1 MKALEFWHNQ
11 WAANRLDF
19 HLEDTHPLLM
29 QYWSAL
35 RPQRQ
40 ERVLVPLC
48 GKSEDLVWLA
58 SKHDEVQAVE
68 LSPIAVRAFFAEHFY
83 TPLVI
88 PVNHEHELY
97 QFDELSIYTGDFFT
111 APLEP
116 VDLVYDRAALE
127 ALPPAQRQSYVAHL
141 TAKMKAGGRILLII
155 GDCPTAA
162 LPNSANPL
170 SEMEVRQLYQGYT
183 VTCLQQGD
191 DLRKD
196 EGLPQGST
204 TALGEWSASSVF
216 LIEGF

>member
-1 MKALEFWHNQ
+1 MNELEYWHNQ
-11 WAANRLDF
+11 WASNQIDF
-19 HLEDTHPLLM
+19 HLYDVHPLLK
-29 QYWSAL
+29 QYWRAAK
-35 RPQRQ
+35 PHCD

-58 SKHDEVQAVE
+58 CQHDDVQAVE

-111 APLEP
+111 APLES

-141 TAKMKAGGRILLII
+141 TSKMKAGGRILLII

-162 LPNSANPL
+162 LPNSANPF
-170 SEMEVRQLYQGYT
+170 SETEVRQLYQGYT

-191 DLRKD
+191 DLR
-196 EGLPQGST
+196 Q
-204 TALGEWSASSVF
+204 GEWSAASVF